1 MVDDELSLQYH
12 SIRLYD
18 GTYTYQN
25 IPYRIGDNRTTVRD
39 EVEHY
44 YDTWK
49 DFHLIPSTRPVV
61 PVPQSKTKFVSIPGR
76 SIPYDLSNYLTG
88 HPTFGNRTGS
98 WSFYTD
104 TDFVDQ
110 NGGWVEFSRR
120 LFNLFHGRVYKVVLL
135 DDPSYFYY
143 GELTMSPWST
153 GDSISTVSISFN
165 FYPYKKALL
174 SSMDMWKWDD
184 FDFQDGVVTYLRD
197 LEVSGSRIVDVY
209 GSYERISPHIS
220 GSSGL
225 LIDKYE
231 NLDWVSYGE
240 VPVKAI
246 SSIDSII
253 PGLII
258 DEGRNQIRL
267 RGNGTAT
274 IDYRRGLL

>member
-88 HPTFGNRTGS
+88 HPIFGNRTGS

-153 GDSISTVSISFN
+153 GDSRSTVSISFN

-231 NLDWVSYGE
+231 NSDWVSYGE

-258 DEGRNQIRL
+258 DEGRNRIRF